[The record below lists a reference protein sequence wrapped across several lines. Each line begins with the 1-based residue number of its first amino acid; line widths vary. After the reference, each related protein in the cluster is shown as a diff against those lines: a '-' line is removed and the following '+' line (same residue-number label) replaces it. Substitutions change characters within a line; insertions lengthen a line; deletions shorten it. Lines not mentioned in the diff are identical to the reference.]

1 MKTEMEFDIEEL
13 LFIQWAIKNKL
24 ADMEIDFSMMPS
36 DKKDKAKYKKGL
48 ELEGRF
54 KIAFEDLA
62 RKVMDDDDG

>member
-1 MKTEMEFDIEEL
+1 MKTKLEFDIEEL

-36 DKKDKAKYKKGL
+36 DKKDKAKYHKGL
-48 ELEGRF
+48 ELAGKF

-62 RKVMDDDDG
+62 KKVMHKDE